1 MGAEKRVAWHCRQR
15 GYYCQGISGI
25 SKMEALQALALA
37 RQRSHLNYTSLFF
50 TSPRF
55 IMAYTA
61 ALLRLLVTI
70 SYCNGA
76 GATKPAEESDQDA
89 VPSAHQGAAFGA
101 NSALAFIKMLPNP
114 LLLAPLL
121 IKKSDSAVSSPS
133 SLDKFPGSMSSA
145 SDPEDLT
152 FPSSIRRSPISDVD
166 DLSPPH
172 PLISDHSFARAFKPL
187 RIAIIAPLHQSV
199 PPKPGKYSEKSRKLI
214 TLKHEFDNDAEKIAK
229 TVNELVEGLVARGH
243 QVTLFASPDS
253 NTSAHLITDASYCAF
268 RHKRVVPG
276 IFNHPYRWMFE
287 QVRRRA
293 DKFDIL
299 HFHTFEHL
307 PHIDDFVAKTVT
319 TLYDQPADGK
329 VTEMNPL
336 AELYPNVPIVVRDEL
351 KEQVSAHW
359 KNVIGT
365 VTEDESEDLTTQYE
379 QIYEKLLA
387 QQSKIKWENVQ
398 QKVKKADKQKLCQ
411 KAVNGQKLKI
421 LVVSSPIFDILPP
434 KKAGGTEIMIYAL
447 TESLVKLGHD
457 VTLLALSGSET
468 SAKLFEI
475 PFKTNP
481 WACKD
486 NWVKCQLPVIYN
498 QEMVKRHA
506 HEYDIVHFHDPSSF
520 IEFRHFLNH
529 AVHTRHM
536 PVDDTVFFGLF
547 SDVPHISISEEQQRL
562 TPIVLDLNWVG
573 SVHNG
578 INLDEFKF
586 VEVPKQQQPY
596 LAWMGRMIPDKGVD
610 VAIKFAIE
618 AGMKLK
624 IAAQIVDDHRKWWM
638 KRILPLTNEKHAD
651 LIEYVGEIGPEQ
663 RNDFLG
669 NATAF
674 LFTPKWD
681 EPFGLGMIE
690 AMATGTPVIA
700 IQRGAVGE
708 IVIDDVNG
716 VTFDYEDNQMIFDF
730 INVKQLIARVSK
742 LNRAKIRQIVE
753 QRWSLEQMSKNYG
766 EEKWEKD
773 NNSVAVQSTAAE
785 EKETKMTDFDKH
797 AAQREAESLRTLAFF
812 GVCLSTVATVIA
824 VLSVPF
830 AYQHFQQIGA
840 QMQNDVDFCKMRS
853 GNMWREVTR
862 TQAYSKVTH
871 DSRHKRH
878 AGGCCGCGVSPPGM
892 PGPPGPQGQP
902 GGDGQPGGSGQ
913 PGAPGQAAPR
923 PYPPSGGCV
932 PQCDAAQPGL
942 PGPPGPPGPEG
953 QPGQPGQS
961 APPASPG
968 RPGQSGPP
976 GPDGQPG
983 NPGES
988 GQPGQPGKLSQGPPV
1003 VGPPGPQGP
1012 PGQAGQPGENG
1023 QPGQPGGP
1031 GPQGYPGDGG
1041 NPGAPGNP
1049 GGVGEPG
1056 QLGAQGASGQCYH
1069 CPPPRTAPGY

>member
-1 MGAEKRVAWHCRQR
+1 
-15 GYYCQGISGI
+15 
-25 SKMEALQALALA
+25 
-37 RQRSHLNYTSLFF
+37 
-50 TSPRF
+50 
-55 IMAYTA
+55 MAYTA
-61 ALLRLLVTI
+61 ALLLLLVTI

-101 NSALAFIKMLPNP
+101 NSALAFIKMLPNS

-172 PLISDHSFARAFKPL
+172 PLISDHTFAHCNHRTA
-187 RIAIIAPLHQSV
+187 S
-199 PPKPGKYSEKSRKLI
+199 PKCAAKAGQILGKSRKLI
-214 TLKHEFDNDAEKIAK
+214 TPKHEFDNNAEKIAK
-229 TVNELVEGLVARGH
+229 AVNELVEWLVARGH

-365 VTEDESEDLTTQYE
+365 VSEDESGDLTTQYE

-387 QQSKIKWENVQ
+387 QQSKIEWENVQ
-398 QKVKKADKQKLCQ
+398 QK
-411 KAVNGQKLKI
+411 
-421 LVVSSPIFDILPP
+421 
-434 KKAGGTEIMIYAL
+434 
-447 TESLVKLGHD
+447 

-506 HEYDIVHFHDPSSF
+506 HEYDIVHFHDPTSF

-529 AVHTRHM
+529 SVHTRHM

-610 VAIKFAIE
+610 VSIKFAIE

-624 IAAQIVDDHRKWWM
+624 IAA
-638 KRILPLTNEKHAD
+638 
-651 LIEYVGEIGPEQ
+651 
-663 RNDFLG
+663 
-669 NATAF
+669 
-674 LFTPKWD
+674 
-681 EPFGLGMIE
+681 
-690 AMATGTPVIA
+690 
-700 IQRGAVGE
+700 
-708 IVIDDVNG
+708 
-716 VTFDYEDNQMIFDF
+716 
-730 INVKQLIARVSK
+730 
-742 LNRAKIRQIVE
+742 
-753 QRWSLEQMSKNYG
+753 
-766 EEKWEKD
+766 
-773 NNSVAVQSTAAE
+773 
-785 EKETKMTDFDKH
+785 
-797 AAQREAESLRTLAFF
+797 
-812 GVCLSTVATVIA
+812 
-824 VLSVPF
+824 
-830 AYQHFQQIGA
+830 
-840 QMQNDVDFCKMRS
+840 
-853 GNMWREVTR
+853 
-862 TQAYSKVTH
+862 
-871 DSRHKRH
+871 
-878 AGGCCGCGVSPPGM
+878 
-892 PGPPGPQGQP
+892 
-902 GGDGQPGGSGQ
+902 
-913 PGAPGQAAPR
+913 
-923 PYPPSGGCV
+923 
-932 PQCDAAQPGL
+932 
-942 PGPPGPPGPEG
+942 
-953 QPGQPGQS
+953 
-961 APPASPG
+961 
-968 RPGQSGPP
+968 
-976 GPDGQPG
+976 
-983 NPGES
+983 
-988 GQPGQPGKLSQGPPV
+988 
-1003 VGPPGPQGP
+1003 
-1012 PGQAGQPGENG
+1012 
-1023 QPGQPGGP
+1023 
-1031 GPQGYPGDGG
+1031 
-1041 NPGAPGNP
+1041 
-1049 GGVGEPG
+1049 
-1056 QLGAQGASGQCYH
+1056 
-1069 CPPPRTAPGY
+1069 

>member
-1 MGAEKRVAWHCRQR
+1 
-15 GYYCQGISGI
+15 
-25 SKMEALQALALA
+25 
-37 RQRSHLNYTSLFF
+37 
-50 TSPRF
+50 
-55 IMAYTA
+55 MAYSA
-61 ALLRLLVTI
+61 ALLLPLLAI

-76 GATKPAEESDQDA
+76 GATKPAAESAEDA

-101 NSALAFIKMLPNP
+101 NSALASIKMQPNR
-114 LLLAPLL
+114 LLAPLL

-133 SLDKFPGSMSSA
+133 SLDKFPGSISSA
-145 SDPEDLT
+145 SDPEDLLFSSLPLHDAFT
-152 FPSSIRRSPISDVD
+152 YPSSIRRSPISDVD

-172 PLISDHSFARAFKPL
+172 PLISDNSFATAFKPL

-199 PPKPGKYSEKSRKLI
+199 PPKPGKYSEKSRILI
-214 TLKHEFDNDAEKIAK
+214 TPKHEFDSDAETVAK

-253 NTSAHLITDASYCAF
+253 NTSAHLITDASYGAF

-276 IFNHPYRWMFE
+276 IFNHAYRWMFE

-336 AELYPNVPIVVRDEL
+336 AELFPNVPIVVRDEL

-365 VTEDESEDLTTQYE
+365 VNEDGSEDLTAQYE
-379 QIYEKLLA
+379 QIYAKLLA
-387 QQSKIKWENVQ
+387 QQNKIEWENVQ
-398 QKVKKADKQKLCQ
+398 QKVKKADKQKLC
-411 KAVNGQKLKI
+411 KKSVSGEKLKI
-421 LVVSSPIFDILPP
+421 LVVSSPIFDTLPP

-547 SDVPHISISEEQQRL
+547 IDVPHISISEEQQRL

-578 INLDEFKF
+578 INLDDFKF
-586 VEVPKQQQPY
+586 VEVPKQQQQPY

-638 KRILPLTNEKHAD
+638 KRILPLISEKHAD

-708 IVIDDVNG
+708 IIIDDVNG
-716 VTFDYEDNQMIFDF
+716 VSFDYEDNQMIFDF
-730 INVKQLIARVSK
+730 INVKQLVARVSK
-742 LNRAKIRQIVE
+742 LNRANIRQIVE
-753 QRWSLEQMSKNYG
+753 QRWSLEQMSKNY
-766 EEKWEKD
+766 EHLAKMRTLEDQNKELERKLD
-773 NNSVAVQSTAAE
+773 EMVDMAVQCMLADLAG
-785 EKETKMTDFDKH
+785 DKQRLGQDGRKRR
-797 AAQREAESLRTLAFF
+797 AQDDADDDH
-812 GVCLSTVATVIA
+812 V
-824 VLSVPF
+824 
-830 AYQHFQQIGA
+830 
-840 QMQNDVDFCKMRS
+840 
-853 GNMWREVTR
+853 
-862 TQAYSKVTH
+862 
-871 DSRHKRH
+871 
-878 AGGCCGCGVSPPGM
+878 VSS
-892 PGPPGPQGQP
+892 
-902 GGDGQPGGSGQ
+902 DGGS
-913 PGAPGQAAPR
+913 QA
-923 PYPPSGGCV
+923 
-932 PQCDAAQPGL
+932 
-942 PGPPGPPGPEG
+942 E
-953 QPGQPGQS
+953 
-961 APPASPG
+961 
-968 RPGQSGPP
+968 
-976 GPDGQPG
+976 
-983 NPGES
+983 
-988 GQPGQPGKLSQGPPV
+988 
-1003 VGPPGPQGP
+1003 
-1012 PGQAGQPGENG
+1012 
-1023 QPGQPGGP
+1023 
-1031 GPQGYPGDGG
+1031 
-1041 NPGAPGNP
+1041 
-1049 GGVGEPG
+1049 
-1056 QLGAQGASGQCYH
+1056 QL
-1069 CPPPRTAPGY
+1069 RMDE

>member
-1 MGAEKRVAWHCRQR
+1 MAETNMDKLANGAPPPVKDGRYTKSLIFATLAIVVFGSVFQFGFHIGATNNKMTGHQFLVGAVASCFTLGRMIGGVSVGTVTDKFGRRKPLLFNNFLAAIAAVLLMFSTVTGTNYFLLYIGHFTIGLTSGLNSGLAPMYLMELSPANLR
-15 GYYCQGISGI
+15 GSLGSFPQLFVTIAILVSQLIGLPGVLGDAD
-25 SKMEALQALALA
+25 KW
-37 RQRSHLNYTSLFF
+37 NYTVAFTFVLVTLQLCTLLIDNIRPMIVQLYRLQMDNIRQVMREEFERFDGARGIGRPPCPPPPPPPSLLKKQQNPKC
-50 TSPRF
+50 SPIRWNTMMQQIRNKPKLNHRSIRKRKVQQQTKPVADPSSLDF
-55 IMAYTA
+55 SAKMGIFKQKLGEPPAEAHNQRKSSAYSA
-61 ALLRLLVTI
+61 ALLLSLLAI

-76 GATKPAEESDQDA
+76 GATK
-89 VPSAHQGAAFGA
+89 
-101 NSALAFIKMLPNP
+101 
-114 LLLAPLL
+114 
-121 IKKSDSAVSSPS
+121 
-133 SLDKFPGSMSSA
+133 
-145 SDPEDLT
+145 SDP
-152 FPSSIRRSPISDVD
+152 
-166 DLSPPH
+166 
-172 PLISDHSFARAFKPL
+172 PLISDNSFAKAFKPL

-199 PPKPGKYSEKSRKLI
+199 PPKPGKYSEKNRTLI
-214 TLKHEFDNDAEKIAK
+214 TPKHEFDNDAERVAKI
-229 TVNELVEGLVARGH
+229 VNELVEGLVARGH

-253 NTSAHLITDASYCAF
+253 NTSAHLITDASYGAF

-276 IFNHPYRWMFE
+276 IFNHAYRWMFE

-336 AELYPNVPIVVRDEL
+336 AELFPNVPIVVRDEL

-365 VTEDESEDLTTQYE
+365 INEDGSEDLTAQYE
-379 QIYEKLLA
+379 QIYEKVLGK
-387 QQSKIKWENVQ
+387 QHKTEWENVQ
-398 QKVKKADKQKLCQ
+398 QKVKKADKYKLC
-411 KAVNGQKLKI
+411 KKSVSGQKLKI
-421 LVVSSPIFDILPP
+421 LVVSSPIFDTLPP

-506 HEYDIVHFHDPSSF
+506 HEYDIIHVHDPSNF

-578 INLDEFKF
+578 INLDDFKF
-586 VEVPKQQQPY
+586 VEVPKQQQQPY

-624 IAAQIVDDHRKWWM
+624 IAAQIVDDHRKWWE
-638 KRILPLTNEKHAD
+638 KRILPLINEKHAN

-716 VTFDYEDNQMIFDF
+716 VSFDYEDNQMIFDF
-730 INVKQLIARVSK
+730 INVKQLVARVSK

-753 QRWSLEQMSKNYG
+753 QRWSLEQMSKNYV
-766 EEKWEKD
+766 KVYRKLL
-773 NNSVAVQSTAAE
+773 
-785 EKETKMTDFDKH
+785 
-797 AAQREAESLRTLAFF
+797 REN
-812 GVCLSTVATVIA
+812 CL
-824 VLSVPF
+824 
-830 AYQHFQQIGA
+830 
-840 QMQNDVDFCKMRS
+840 
-853 GNMWREVTR
+853 
-862 TQAYSKVTH
+862 
-871 DSRHKRH
+871 
-878 AGGCCGCGVSPPGM
+878 
-892 PGPPGPQGQP
+892 
-902 GGDGQPGGSGQ
+902 
-913 PGAPGQAAPR
+913 
-923 PYPPSGGCV
+923 
-932 PQCDAAQPGL
+932 
-942 PGPPGPPGPEG
+942 
-953 QPGQPGQS
+953 
-961 APPASPG
+961 
-968 RPGQSGPP
+968 
-976 GPDGQPG
+976 
-983 NPGES
+983 
-988 GQPGQPGKLSQGPPV
+988 
-1003 VGPPGPQGP
+1003 
-1012 PGQAGQPGENG
+1012 
-1023 QPGQPGGP
+1023 
-1031 GPQGYPGDGG
+1031 
-1041 NPGAPGNP
+1041 
-1049 GGVGEPG
+1049 
-1056 QLGAQGASGQCYH
+1056 
-1069 CPPPRTAPGY
+1069 